1 MTWIEN
7 LILSVVEGLTEFLP
21 VSSTG
26 HLMMTREMLG
36 MGPSEHETYLI
47 AIQFGAIASVLT
59 LYWKRFFSKD
69 ALWIYPVLIMGFI
82 PAAVLG
88 FLFDDLLE
96 MMLQAPWIPGLTLV
110 IFGFV
115 LLYIEKIFP
124 PGEKKISDLSFLDA
138 IKIGLFQ
145 CLAMIPGVSR
155 SAATIAGG
163 LNGKLTRA
171 EATEFSFLLALPTL
185 SAAGGYK
192 LLKHW
197 DELKQGDELMNIGIG
212 NVISFITA
220 YFAVKYFIG
229 YIQKKGFGFFGYYRI
244 AVGSLFLVYWLI
256 LK

>member
-26 HLMMTREMLG
+26 QLMMTREMLG

-197 DELKQGDELMNIGIG
+197 DELTQGDELMNIGIG

-229 YIQKKGFGFFGYYRI
+229 YIQKKGFAFFGYYRI

>member
-1 MTWIEN
+1 MTWIDN
-7 LILSVVEGLTEFLP
+7 FILRVVEGLTEFLP

-138 IKIGLFQ
+138 IKTGLFQ

-229 YIQKKGFGFFGYYRI
+229 YIQKKGFAFFGYYRI